1 MPLSRT
7 LPRTQTDR
15 IGQYIGQVRVYKG
28 IALEPLARGLCSPAY
43 LCRVEA
49 GKRETDKLLTD
60 AFLQRLGSP
69 AELFW
74 RLLNQDEFRQWQQ
87 RQDIL
92 SFLRQGDTAL
102 AQKAIATYQV
112 KTLLEQQFIQTAG
125 INLRALQ
132 GAQAG
137 ELRDRAMS
145 ALQLTQ
151 PSFEKRDIE
160 KLLLSQTEGYLL
172 LAYLEQEE
180 YLNGLNAVADTYRT
194 LLHLLLRNHY
204 DPRERI
210 YLLPYVACH
219 VIEAEYQEGQL
230 SSALSLCNDTLAELS
245 SEGRLYAYES
255 LLEWK
260 IRLLDAANADT
271 QAPKRLLK
279 WLRNLRP
286 DCPRHPKLLIP
297 FTERGHVCCLNQ
309 VIRDRRELLGLSQ
322 EELAVGICD
331 TSTLSRIETW
341 KSTPQKRV
349 RRLLLQKLHMSGERY
364 DYEIIPEQH
373 GDYILRSEIDR
384 AHSSGEYD
392 REAYL
397 LVELRRRIR
406 HTDTNLQFLEQRESR
421 LLALGSSKLGSNV
434 TPTEELA
441 RLNAAL
447 RRTLPLCV
455 EKIHTWP
462 VCSLSVNEVLLL
474 LNISRRYKENNQLKI
489 ALSIAQYVL
498 CCLEHMNL
506 GSTCCNDE
514 LYTRACLNTI
524 SCLGDLGRY
533 NESDQ
538 LAWQCVQSELGSNRM
553 IAIAEILYNIAW
565 NLEHRHNTDC
575 QHTLYLYQL
584 AYAATLL
591 EADQAG
597 QRHIKEHCLKS
608 FGVELLL

>member
-1 MPLSRT
+1 MPKA
-7 LPRTQTDR
+7 QIDR
-15 IGQYIGQVRVYKG
+15 IGQYIGQVRAYKG
-28 IALEPLARGLCSPAY
+28 IALEPLAKGLCSPAY
-43 LCRVEA
+43 LCRIEA

-74 RLLNQDEFRQWQQ
+74 RILDQDEFRQWQR

-102 AQKAIATYQV
+102 AQKAIAAYRA
-112 KTLLEQQFIQTAG
+112 KTLLEQQFIQTAE
-125 INLRALQ
+125 INLHALR
-132 GAQAG
+132 GVQAE
-137 ELRDRAMS
+137 ELRDRTLS
-145 ALQLTQ
+145 ALRLTQ

-160 KLLLSQTEGYLL
+160 NLLLSQTEGYLL

-180 YLNGLNAVADTYRT
+180 RLNGPNAAADAYRA
-194 LLHLLLRNHY
+194 LLRLLLRSHY
-204 DPRERI
+204 DARERI

-219 VIEAEYQEGQL
+219 VIEAEYQDGHL
-230 SSALSLCNDTLAELS
+230 SSAFSLCEDTLAELS
-245 SEGRLYAYES
+245 GEGRLYAYES

-260 IRLLDAANADT
+260 IRLLNAFNTDT
-271 QAPKRLLK
+271 QAPKKLLK
-279 WLRNLRP
+279 WLGILRP
-286 DCPRHPKLLIP
+286 NCPRHPKLLIP
-297 FTERGHVCCLNQ
+297 FSERGHVCCLNQ

-384 AHSSGEYD
+384 AHSSGEYG
-392 REAYL
+392 RETHL
-397 LVELRRRIR
+397 LAELRRRIR
-406 HTDTNLQFLEQRESR
+406 HTDTNLQFLEQRDSR
-421 LLALGSSKLGSNV
+421 LLVLGSSESGSKIA
-434 TPTEELA
+434 PSEELTMLKA
-441 RLNAAL
+441 TL

-455 EKIHTWP
+455 EKIPTWP
-462 VCSLSVNEVLLL
+462 ISSLSVNEVLLL
-474 LNISRRYKENNQLKI
+474 LNVSRRHKENGQLQI

-514 LYTRACLNTI
+514 LYTQACLSTI
-524 SCLGDLGRY
+524 SYLGDLGRY
-533 NESDQ
+533 NESDR
-538 LAWQCVQSELGSNRM
+538 LAWQCVQRELRSNRM
-553 IAIAEILYNIAW
+553 TAIAEILYNIAW
-565 NLEHRHNTDC
+565 NLEYRHNAGY
-575 QHTLYLYQL
+575 QHALYLYQL

-591 EADQAG
+591 KADQVG
-597 QRHIKEHCLKS
+597 QQHILKHCLNS
-608 FGVELLL
+608 FGKELLL